1 MITLNYDDYICV
13 KLAFSET
20 QMLSIIPAPSG
31 KFDNKM
37 CGNYSN
43 NCHTNVLFTETSYL
57 PRAWGCFPLQM
68 KLESQTA
75 EEVAAR
81 IRDKGD
87 RGSEPWS
94 QRLCLLKTLQ
104 TWAQEDVKKEEMG
117 IWAREVAS
125 VLYHHNKWPLEH
137 LPSSQNQREWMESNF
152 PILGPVSEGPVAA
165 LEVE

>member
-20 QMLSIIPAPSG
+20 QMLSIFPASSG
-31 KFDNKM
+31 KSENKM

-43 NCHTNVLFTETSYL
+43 NCHTNVLFSETSYL

-68 KLESQTA
+68 KSESQTA
-75 EEVAAR
+75 EQVTAR

-94 QRLCLLKTLQ
+94 QWLCLLKTLQ
-104 TWAQEDVKKEEMG
+104 IWEQECQKGRDGDLGKG
-117 IWAREVAS
+117 SAS
-125 VLYHHNKWPLEH
+125 VLYHHNKWPLE
-137 LPSSQNQREWMESNF
+137 LWPSSQNQREWMASNV
-152 PILGPVSEGPVAA
+152 PILGKVSEGLVSA
-165 LEVE
+165 LEVG

>member
-20 QMLSIIPAPSG
+20 EMLSIIPAPSG

-87 RGSEPWS
+87 RGSGPWS

-104 TWAQEDVKKEEMG
+104 IWAQEDVRKEEMG
-117 IWAREVAS
+117 IWAREVHLFYTIITNDLWS
-125 VLYHHNKWPLEH
+125 FCLPLKTKGNEWNPTF
-137 LPSSQNQREWMESNF
+137 PS
-152 PILGPVSEGPVAA
+152 LAKA
-165 LEVE
+165 LRVQ